1 MNVLI
6 TGISSGIG
14 SALAMEYLKAE
25 DNVYGISRKSNKDL
39 ETFENY
45 HFASVDLSSYD
56 QIKENLPGFVEGIE
70 HFELVVLNAGVLPS
84 ISDMRDVTMDEI
96 HRVMSVNTWA
106 NKHIIDILFKKL
118 KKINQIVAISSGAAV
133 SGARGWNAYALSK
146 AALNMLISLYSKEI
160 PDTHFCAMAPG
171 VIDSSM
177 QDYIYGLEG
186 KEEKFPVIKKLRSM
200 KGSGAMPPAE
210 EMAPRLIQAF
220 VKARDY
226 DSGTFLDV
234 RKMDPH

>member
-6 TGISSGIG
+6 TGTSSGIG
-14 SALAMEYLKAE
+14 SALAGEYLKKG
-25 DNVYGISRKSNKDL
+25 DHVYGISRRLNKEL
-39 ETFENY
+39 VSFENY
-45 HFASVDLSSYD
+45 HFASIDLSSHD
-56 QIKENLPGFVEGIE
+56 QIKEVLPGFIEGID

-84 ISDMRDVTMDEI
+84 INDMRDVTMDEI
-96 HRVMSVNTWA
+96 RGVMNINTWA
-106 NKHIIDILFKKL
+106 NKHIIDILSKKL

-146 AALNMLISLYSKEI
+146 AALNMLINLYSKEL
-160 PDTHFCAMAPG
+160 PGTHFCTMAPG

-200 KGSGAMPPAE
+200 KGTDAMPPATDI
-210 EMAPRLIQAF
+210 APRLMKAF
-220 VKARDY
+220 MKAREY
-226 DSGTFLDV
+226 DSGAFLDV
-234 RKMDPH
+234 RTMYQD